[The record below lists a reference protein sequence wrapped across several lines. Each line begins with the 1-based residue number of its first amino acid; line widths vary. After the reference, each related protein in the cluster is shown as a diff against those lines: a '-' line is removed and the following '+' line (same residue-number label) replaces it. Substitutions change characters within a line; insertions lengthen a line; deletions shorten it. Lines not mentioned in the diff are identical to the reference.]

1 MNKKEFTISD
11 NIKDIAKSSTEI
23 DVAKSDIP
31 ETMTFKVSERA
42 KEGFTLKRGELP
54 FSDFAVN
61 YESEDKDFNKQLN
74 ALKKAQ
80 AGILI
85 SKIDAGIALENIC
98 KGTTPLYLKGGYKS
112 AEEFCT
118 SIKMNKKTFSLWRCV
133 ARYCAPNGKKIPAI
147 TMGMLS
153 ESAIFAAYAKKIPI
167 ALLDA
172 VAQTSDH
179 AIISAKD
186 LYSEYNRFI
195 TSIET
200 DEPLP
205 LKDENGNDITDTTSG
220 DTDDTVDTTADTLE
234 LEGVKYHL
242 FGVYGAGIKKGTTV
256 KVPESANT
264 SNDDL
269 FKWAVENR
277 LTLAKVANIK
287 TNAENNAKIVNAFV
301 SAENACCITLMQTIP
316 EIKVISIASMKTLS
330 GKGIREKEN
339 EPTTEDENENGE
351 NA

>member
-1 MNKKEFTISD
+1 MNKKEFTITDS
-11 NIKDIAKSSTEI
+11 IKEIAKSSTAI

-31 ETMTFKVSERA
+31 ETMTFKVSEKA

-54 FSDFAVN
+54 LSDFAVS
-61 YESEDKDFNKQLN
+61 YESTDKEFNKQLD

-133 ARYCAPNGKKIPAI
+133 ARYCAPNGKKIVAI

-179 AIISAKD
+179 AIVSAKD

-195 TSIET
+195 STIDT

-205 LKDENGNDITDTTSG
+205 LKDENGNDITDSASG
-220 DTDDTVDTTADTLE
+220 DTENTVDTTADTLE
-234 LEGVKYHL
+234 IEGIKYHL
-242 FGVYGAGIKKGTTV
+242 FGVYGAGIKKGTSV
-256 KVPESANT
+256 RVPETASVNT
-264 SNDDL
+264 DEL
-269 FKWAVENR
+269 FKWAIENR
-277 LTLAKVANIK
+277 LTLAKAANIK
-287 TNAENNAKIVNAFV
+287 TNADNNAKIVNAFIT
-301 SAENACCITLMQTIP
+301 AENVCCITMVQTVP
-316 EIKVISIASMKTLS
+316 ELKAISIASMKTLS

-339 EPTTEDENENGE
+339 EPTTENENENE
-351 NA
+351 DNA

>member
-11 NIKDIAKSSTEI
+11 NIKEIAKSSTEI

-31 ETMTFKVSERA
+31 ETMTFKVSEKA

-54 FSDFAVN
+54 FSDFAVI
-61 YESEDKDFNKQLN
+61 YESTDKEFNKQLN

-118 SIKMNKKTFSLWRCV
+118 SIRMNKKTFSLWRCV

-195 TSIET
+195 SSIET

-205 LKDENGNDITDTTSG
+205 LKDENGNDIADSAG
-220 DTDDTVDTTADTLE
+220 DNGDTVDTTADTLE
-234 LEGVKYHL
+234 IEGVKYHL

-256 KVPESANT
+256 KVPETANINT
-264 SNDDL
+264 DEL
-269 FKWAVENR
+269 FKWAIENR
-277 LTLAKVANIK
+277 LMLAKAANIK
-287 TNAENNAKIVNAFV
+287 TSAENNAKIVNAFV

-339 EPTTEDENENGE
+339 EPTAENEE
-351 NA
+351 NEDNA

>member
-11 NIKDIAKSSTEI
+11 SIKEIAKTSTAI
-23 DVAKSDIP
+23 DVAKTDIP
-31 ETMTFKVSERA
+31 ETMTFKVSEKA

-54 FSDFAVN
+54 LSDFAVN
-61 YESEDKDFNKQLN
+61 YESDDKDFNKQLT

-118 SIKMNKKTFSLWRCV
+118 SIRMNKKTFSLWRCV

-195 TSIET
+195 STIET

-205 LKDENGNDITDTTSG
+205 LKDENGNDITDSAGDSG
-220 DTDDTVDTTADTLE
+220 VTVDTTADTLE
-234 LEGVKYHL
+234 IEGIKYHL

-256 KVPESANT
+256 KVPESANIN
-264 SNDDL
+264 NDEL

-277 LTLAKVANIK
+277 LMLAKAAGIK
-287 TNAENNAKIVNAFV
+287 TNAENNAKIVNTFI
-301 SAENACCITLMQTIP
+301 SAESACCITLMQTIP

-339 EPTTEDENENGE
+339 EPTTENENNGE